1 MEFLPTGL
9 NPQAS
14 YNPTP
19 HHPVIFASELVS
31 DILTV
36 ESIKYEKD
44 GKSEALASK
53 DLTHY
58 YLPILENVNHRAL
71 VRNVADLV
79 EH

>member
-1 MEFLPTGL
+1 MEFLPRGL

-19 HHPVIFASELVS
+19 HPVIFASELVS

-44 GKSEALASK
+44 GKSEALVSK
-53 DLTHY
+53 GLTHY

-71 VRNVADLV
+71 VQNVADPV